1 DVLHDRQRDGERFAS
16 VLARHRNGRLAGD
29 RLDKRLELESQRF
42 AFRRIDGDALD
53 ERLERLRALCVTY
66 ERAKV
71 DVLSQSVAL
80 DSSRA
85 EVEREVSR
93 RLEDAKFAQPLS
105 RHAARGD
112 VGNGA
117 GLE

>member
-1 DVLHDRQRDGERFAS
+1 MSHTPNPAMRAIRRSLRSSRTTVRRNRSGKAGERTFDILHDRQRDGERFAS
-16 VLARHRNGRLAGD
+16 ILPRHRNGRLAGD

-80 DSSRA
+80 D
-85 EVEREVSR
+85 
-93 RLEDAKFAQPLS
+93 
-105 RHAARGD
+105 
-112 VGNGA
+112 
-117 GLE
+117 